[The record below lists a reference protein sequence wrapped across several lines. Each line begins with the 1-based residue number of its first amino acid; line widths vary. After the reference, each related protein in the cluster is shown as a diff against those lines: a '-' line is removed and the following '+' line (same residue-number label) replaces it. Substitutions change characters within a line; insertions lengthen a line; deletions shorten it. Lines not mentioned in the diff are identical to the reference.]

1 MGDLG
6 MHVVHLPF
14 RLGWQPQDVRALL
27 SKIVTERPGKDGQM
41 EPCET
46 WDNAI
51 LATRVETGDQSFPMI
66 LSTKRIAPGHANT
79 WFIRIVGTTLT
90 AEYSTKTP
98 KQLAYLPYAPGDEQA
113 WRVLDVPHTPPYNS
127 ITGPIFE
134 FGFSDGLLQMFA
146 AFCDELVNG
155 AAGMRQPL
163 TCATPEEAAAS
174 HALFTAALESH
185 HNHSTVPVR

>member
-14 RLGWQPQDVRALL
+14 RFGWQPKDVRALL
-27 SKIVTERPGKDGQM
+27 SKVVTERPGKDGTM
-41 EPCET
+41 VPCET

-51 LATRVETGDQSFPMI
+51 LATTVETADQAFPMI

-79 WFIRIVGTTLT
+79 WFIRIAGTALT
-90 AEYSTKTP
+90 AEYSTKQP
-98 KQLAYLPYAPGDEQA
+98 KQITWLPYAPGDEQA
-113 WRVLDVPHTPPYNS
+113 WRVMDMPHAPPYAS

-146 AFCDELVNG
+146 GFCDEVVNG
-155 AAGMRQPL
+155 MGGMRQPL
-163 TCATPEEAAAS
+163 YCVTPEETAAS
-174 HALFTAALESH
+174 HALFTAALESQRTGA
-185 HNHSTVPVR
+185 TVPVV